1 MNGSS
6 ARRPT
11 GRRSYAASG
20 WSAGTRCDEG
30 LDPHG
35 LDHEVRV
42 VDWRAQQRDVQG
54 ALEQPLDL
62 GRREHLAPQVEP
74 HPRELGAQRLGEVRQ
89 ERVGHRARE
98 ADGQPA
104 ELARRR
110 GPRVLLRGARRGE
123 DRVGSIEQ
131 HLARRQQL
139 DPARRAPQQG
149 RPDVGLEAAD
159 ELGQRRLRHVQPG
172 RGSAEVQ
179 LLTDGYE
186 RVQLADLHDTKIM
199 QLRVLIGA

>member
-1 MNGSS
+1 MRGE
-6 ARRPT
+6 RVV
-11 GRRSYAASG
+11 GRDG
-20 WSAGTRCDEG
+20 CDEG
-30 LDPHG
+30 LDADG

-42 VDWRAQQRDVQG
+42 VDGRAQQRHVQG
-54 ALEQPLDL
+54 ALEQTLDL
-62 GRREHLAPQVEP
+62 GRREHLAAQVEP

-98 ADGQPA
+98 ADREPA

-110 GPRVLLRGARRGE
+110 GPRVLLRGARGRE
-123 DRVGSIEQ
+123 DRVGSVEQ

-139 DPARRAPQQG
+139 DAARRAPQQG

-172 RGSAEVQ
+172 RGAAEVQ
-179 LLTDGYE
+179 LLSHGDE
-186 RVQLADLHDTKIM
+186 RVQLADLHVTKIM
-199 QLRVLIGA
+199 QSEILIGASLVTLAQMIGVPCG